1 MLQFINTST
10 APTAVGFRLS
20 AFLKTS
26 AVVALTVAVAL
37 PPTWAETVRIGI
49 SAPLTGIQAPSGQDV
64 VTHLKATVEELN
76 RRGDFGNHRVEL
88 NVMDDQYDTER
99 TKSNVL
105 SLIRDKHVHLLI
117 NQIGSAHI
125 SAALP
130 IIQGSGVTLFAPLSG
145 PANLYADGLRPSV
158 VPLRASYSDE
168 VRQQVR
174 MLAAIGVTSVAIVY
188 QNDSFGLDVI
198 KAWHTHSVESGVKVV
213 AQHPLERGNSEVEPI
228 IDVALQKSPGAIV
241 MALVS
246 TPALR
251 AAKHLRVKSNGL
263 VYAVMM
269 SVAATSEVITALQG
283 TGRGTVLFSSVM
295 PLPTSGSNRLL
306 LDYADL
312 RKKYSLKP
320 SFRGL
325 EAYVAMR
332 IVAEQLRKMQ
342 SVTSQSLGLALANA
356 QSFAV
361 SDITMRAREPRFAD
375 VFAITRAGVL

>member
-1 MLQFINTST
+1 MTRIATKQSFLPSLTSM
-10 APTAVGFRLS
+10 FLILLLS
-20 AFLKTS
+20 AHS
-26 AVVALTVAVAL
+26 ALAD
-37 PPTWAETVRIGI
+37 TVRIGI

-64 VTHLKATVEELN
+64 VSHLKATVDELN
-76 RRGDFGNHRVEL
+76 ARGDFGTHRVEL
-88 NVMDDQYDTER
+88 NVLDDQYDTER
-99 TKSNVL
+99 TKINVTT
-105 SLIRDKHVHLLI
+105 LIRDKRVHLLI

-125 SAALP
+125 NAALP
-130 IIQGSGVTLFAPLSG
+130 VIQASGVTLFAPLSG
-145 PANLYADGLRPSV
+145 PANLYVEGLRPSV

-174 MLAAIGVTSVAIVY
+174 MLTAMGVTTVAIVY
-188 QNDSFGLDVI
+188 QNDSFGLDVV
-198 KAWHTHSVESGVKVV
+198 KAWKVH
-213 AQHPLERGNSEVEPI
+213 AAEGNIQITGQHALARGSS
-228 IDVALQKSPGAIV
+228 DVAPLVDMALQQQPGAVV

-246 TPALR
+246 TPALL
-251 AAKHLRVKSNGL
+251 AAKHLRSRSSGL
-263 VYAVMM
+263 VYSVMM
-269 SVAATSEVITALQG
+269 SVAATSEVISALQG
-283 TGRGTVLFSSVM
+283 TARGTVLFSSVM

-306 LDYADL
+306 LDYAEL
-312 RKKYSLKP
+312 RKKYALKP

-332 IVAEQLRKMQ
+332 IVADQLRRMS